1 MTAILGHFIGSPH
14 PPISD
19 QLPPPSVGPLR
30 GHLLPLTRFSVPQG
44 GGEDMDFDVDKVTGS
59 LFIASHLDVRRRPNY
74 NLTVEVT
81 NGVHSIATQ
90 V

>member
-1 MTAILGHFIGSPH
+1 
-14 PPISD
+14 
-19 QLPPPSVGPLR
+19 
-30 GHLLPLTRFSVPQG
+30 
-44 GGEDMDFDVDKVTGS
+44 MDFDVDKVTGS
-59 LFIASHLDVRRRPNY
+59 LFIASHLDVRRRQNY